1 MKATT
6 KITVLA
12 VAIAAALA
20 APALAFA
27 GPGLHDMAIG
37 EHLTL
42 EPVLA
47 APVLDPAIAA
57 HMVIDPAVFDL
68 VASED
73 ATLGD
78 PPVAPKEPWVG
89 IVVAP
94 HTDTE
99 TVTIPDEPSR
109 ENTPTIPLI
118 PREPHLPFTG
128 GDATPWMIGGLVA
141 MLTGVAL
148 MVAVPRARKSRVR
161 AR

>member
-1 MKATT
+1 LYGCQHNREPDPRGPEHPRRRITMKATT

-99 TVTIPDEPSR
+99 TSPAGRTPRPSR
-109 ENTPTIPLI
+109 SSRASRTCPSPAATR
-118 PREPHLPFTG
+118 PRG
-128 GDATPWMIGGLVA
+128 
-141 MLTGVAL
+141 
-148 MVAVPRARKSRVR
+148 
-161 AR
+161 